1 MTHRAAS
8 WLLTLAAAAAGY
20 GQSFPAALAAS
31 LAQQTSPVQP
41 AAPAGTPAQTAQSP
55 AAAQP
60 AAAAP
65 TPEAQKKPE
74 GPARDAT
81 GISATGVVVG
91 GPVKAA
97 ALRDERK
104 AAKLY
109 LDGVRLME
117 KQRHEEAWPKLKQAA
132 ELEPANATYVRA
144 AELARASAV
153 TQLVQKASQKR
164 ARGEEADAT
173 ELLRRAMEIDPK
185 NPIAVQHQEEIADAL
200 ASDPVGASVNDA
212 PSAQIDAASAIVLE
226 PTKEKHSFHLHTDS
240 RQVVQQVF
248 HAYGIEPSLHDSVE
262 NRQVRLDADDVDFAQ
277 AAKMVG
283 MVTKTF
289 YAPLDPHRVV
299 VARNTPENHTQF
311 ERTETETIYLPGLTD
326 KQLTEVSDVAHN
338 VFQVSKATVEQTRG
352 TITLRAPT
360 DTLHAFNRT
369 VDALEAGQNQVD
381 LEVKVI
387 QLSHISARETGT
399 TFFQQT
405 GVYNAFSEINSIIQQ
420 NQSAVQQILAS
431 GLVPNASTITNEI
444 EIIAILLSA
453 GQLTGTP
460 FNQGFALFGNGLTS
474 SLLTPGPATLTMSLN
489 SSDTHTLD
497 DIQMHLSDEEPGTF
511 KIGER
516 YPIETSS
523 YSSVALPAISGLSS
537 AAAALQ
543 SQTVPQVQYEDIG
556 LTMKATPKVM
566 RSDDVALT
574 MDLKIESLGGSSL
587 NDIPILNS
595 QQFTGVLTLKAG
607 ETAVLLSDLSRQE
620 SRALNGLPGV
630 SDIPGLQ
637 DISDIARNQN
647 VARLMIL
654 VTPYVVRGPRAAGHG
669 PRLPVQKAAANQ

>member
-1 MTHRAAS
+1 
-8 WLLTLAAAAAGY
+8 LTLGTAAAGY
-20 GQSFPAALAAS
+20 AQSAPTAPAANPT
-31 LAQQTSPVQP
+31 QQ
-41 AAPAGTPAQTAQSP
+41 AAPAGTPAQQTQPP
-55 AAAQP
+55 AAPQ
-60 AAAAP
+60 
-65 TPEAQKKPE
+65 TPGAQKKPE
-74 GPARDAT
+74 APKPAVA
-81 GISATGVVVG
+81 GIIVG
-91 GPVKAA
+91 GPVQAQ
-97 ALRDERK
+97 ALHGERK

-109 LDGVRLME
+109 LAGVKLME
-117 KQRHEEAWPKLKQAA
+117 KQQYEEAWQKLKQAA
-132 ELEPANATYVRA
+132 QLEPANATYARA
-144 AELARASAV
+144 SELARESAV
-153 TQLVQKASQKR
+153 TRLVQKASQER
-164 ARGEEADAT
+164 ARGAEVDTA
-173 ELLRRAMEIDPK
+173 ELIRRAMEIDPK
-185 NPIAVQHQEEIADAL
+185 NPIAVQHQDEIADAT
-200 ASDPVGASVNDA
+200 ASEPVGASATDA
-212 PSAQIDAASAIVLE
+212 GSAQMDAASSVVLE
-226 PTKEKHSFHLHTDS
+226 PNKEKHSFHLRS
-240 RQVVQQVF
+240 NARQVVQDVF
-248 HAYGIEPSLHDSVE
+248 HAYGIEPSLHESVQ
-262 NRQVRLDADDVDFAQ
+262 NRPVRLDLDDVDFAQ
-277 AAKMVG
+277 AARVAG

-289 YAPLDPHRVV
+289 YTPLDPHRVI
-299 VARNTPENHTQF
+299 VAQDTRENRTQF
-311 ERTETETIYLPGLTD
+311 ERTETETLYLSGLTE

-338 VFQVSKATVEQTRG
+338 VFAVPKATVQQSRG

-360 DTLHAFNRT
+360 ETLHAFNRT
-369 VDALEAGQNQVD
+369 VDALESGQSQVD
-381 LEVKVI
+381 LNVKVI

-405 GVYNAFSEINSIIQQ
+405 GVSNAFSEINSIIQQ

-453 GQLTGTP
+453 GQLSGTP

-497 DIQMHLSDEEPGTF
+497 DIHMQLIDDEAGTF

-523 YSSVALPAISGLSS
+523 YSSVALPAITGVSS

-556 LTMKATPKVM
+556 LTLKATPKVM

-574 MDLKIESLGGSSL
+574 LDLKIESLGATAL
-587 NDIPILNS
+587 NDIPLLNS

-620 SRALNGLPGV
+620 SRALSGLPGV

-647 VARLMIL
+647 VARLLIL
-654 VTPYVVRGPRAAGHG
+654 VTPSVVRGPRAAGHG
-669 PRLPVQKAAANQ
+669 PRLPIQKVAANP